1 MRLVLSTA
9 FTELVGCQ
17 VPIQL
22 AGMPQVSVPRL
33 AAAVADAGGLGMI
46 TPTDHTVEVLE
57 QLANETSGKFGINF
71 LIPFL
76 DLEAVEAASSRTR
89 VVDFHFGEPDAGL
102 VARVHQGGALAGW
115 QVGSAD
121 EARAAVDAGCDFV
134 IAQGIEAG
142 GHVRGELPLLL
153 VLDEVLDLVDQPVV
167 ATGGIATARAMAA
180 AFAAGASAVRVG
192 TRFVASTESGAHP
205 RYVALLLRAHATDT
219 VLTTTFSTGWPDAP
233 HRVLRSCVEAAH
245 AFQGEIVGEQQLDSS
260 TNPIP
265 RFATPPPGGITTG
278 EIDAMALYAGQSVGM
293 VGDVKPAA
301 AIVAELAEGAE
312 RLLRRWA

>member
-1 MRLVLSTA
+1 MTRVLSTA

-46 TPTDHTVEVLE
+46 TPTDHTVEVLG
-57 QLANETSGKFGINF
+57 QLANQTSGKFGINF

-142 GHVRGELPLLL
+142 GHVRGQLPLL
-153 VLDEVLDLVDQPVV
+153 VLLDKVLDLVDQPIV
-167 ATGGIATARAMAA
+167 ATGGIATARSMAA
-180 AFAAGASAVRVG
+180 ALAAGASAVRVG

-205 RYVALLLRAHATDT
+205 RYVELLLQAQATDT

-245 AFQGEIVGEQQLDSS
+245 AFHGDIVGEQHLDSS

-265 RFATPPPGGITTG
+265 RFAPPPPGRITTG

-312 RLLRRWA
+312 RMLRRWA

>member
-1 MRLVLSTA
+1 MLSTA

-57 QLANETSGKFGINF
+57 GLASETSGRVGINF
-71 LIPFL
+71 LVPFL
-76 DLEAVEAASSRTR
+76 DVGAVEAASSRTR
-89 VVDFHFGEPDAGL
+89 VVDFHFGEPDARL

-153 VLDEVLDLVDQPVV
+153 LLDEVLNLVEQPVV
-167 ATGGIATARAMAA
+167 AAGGIATARAMAA
-180 AFAAGASAVRVG
+180 ALAAGASAVRVG

-205 RYVALLLRAHATDT
+205 RYVALVLRARATDT
-219 VLTTTFSTGWPDAP
+219 ALTTTFSTGWPDAP
-233 HRVLRSCVEAAH
+233 HRVLRSCVEAAQ
-245 AFQGEIVGEQQLDSS
+245 AFRGDIVGEQHLDSS
-260 TNPIP
+260 TTPIP
-265 RFATPPPGGITTG
+265 RFAPPPPGGITTG

-301 AIVAELAEGAE
+301 AIVAELAS
-312 RLLRRWA
+312 RRC

>member
-22 AGMPQVSVPRL
+22 AGMPQVAVPRL

-46 TPTDHTVEVLE
+46 TPTDHIAQELE
-57 QLANETSGKFGINF
+57 QLANETAGKFGVNF

-76 DLEAVEAASSRTR
+76 DLEALEAASCRSR
-89 VVDFHFGEPDAGL
+89 VVDFHFGQPDRGL
-102 VARVHQGGALAGW
+102 ADRVHEGGALAGW
-115 QVGSAD
+115 QIGSAD

-142 GHVRGELPLLL
+142 GHVRGELPLLPL
-153 VLDEVLDLVDQPVV
+153 LEEVLDAVESPVL
-167 ATGGIATARAMAA
+167 ASGGVATARTMAA
-180 AFAAGASAVRVG
+180 ALAAGASGVRVG

-205 RYVALLLRAHATDT
+205 HYVEMLLRARASDT
-219 VLTTTFSTGWPDAP
+219 ALTTTFSVGWPDAP
-233 HRVLRSCVEAAH
+233 HRVLRSCIDAAQG
-245 AFQGEIVGEQQLDSS
+245 FQGEVVGEQQLGSS
-260 TNPIP
+260 TIAIP
-265 RFATPPPGGITTG
+265 RFAPPPPGERTTG

-293 VGDVKPAA
+293 VDAVEPAA

-312 RLLRRWA
+312 RLLGRWA

>member
-1 MRLVLSTA
+1 VLATA

-46 TPTDHTVEVLE
+46 TPTHHTVEVLE

-76 DLEAVEAASSRTR
+76 DVEAVEAASCRAR
-89 VVDFHFGEPDAGL
+89 VVDFHFGEPDARL
-102 VARVHQGGALAGW
+102 VTRVHQGGALAGW

-142 GHVRGELPLLL
+142 GHVRGELPLLML
-153 VLDEVLDLVDQPVV
+153 LDKVLDLVDQPVV

-180 AFAAGASAVRVG
+180 ALAAGASAVRIG

-205 RYVALLLRAHATDT
+205 RYVELLLRADATDT

-233 HRVLRSCVEAAH
+233 HRVLRSCVEAAE
-245 AFQGEIVGEQQLDSS
+245 AFHGDIVGEQHLDSA

-265 RFATPPPGGITTG
+265 RFATPPPGGTTTG

-293 VGDVKPAA
+293 VLDAKPAA
-301 AIVAELAEGAE
+301 AIIAELADGAE

>member
-1 MRLVLSTA
+1 VLPTA

-33 AAAVADAGGLGMI
+33 AAAVANAGGLGMI

-57 QLANETSGKFGINF
+57 QLANETSGTFGINF

-76 DLEAVEAASSRTR
+76 DLEAVEAAASRTR

-115 QVGSAD
+115 QVGSGD

-142 GHVRGELPLLL
+142 GHVRGELPLLV

-180 AFAAGASAVRVG
+180 ALAAGASAVRVG

-205 RYVALLLRAHATDT
+205 RYVALLLRAHAADT

-233 HRVLRSCVEAAH
+233 HRVLRSCVEAAQ
-245 AFQGEIVGEQQLDSS
+245 AFHGEIVGEQHLDSS

-265 RFATPPPGGITTG
+265 RFATPPPGAITTG

-293 VGDVKPAA
+293 VHDVKPAA
-301 AIVAELAEGAE
+301 AIVAELADGAE

>member
-1 MRLVLSTA
+1 MRLVLATA
-9 FTELVGCQ
+9 FTELVGCE

-22 AGMPQVSVPRL
+22 AGMPQVSVLRL
-33 AAAVADAGGLGMI
+33 ASAVADAGGLGMI
-46 TPTDHTVEVLE
+46 TPTDDTVEVLE

-76 DLEAVEAASSRTR
+76 DVEAVEAASGRTR
-89 VVDFHFGEPDAGL
+89 VVDFHFGEPDARL
-102 VARVHQGGALAGW
+102 VALVHQGGALAGW

-142 GHVRGELPLLL
+142 GHVRGELPLL
-153 VLDEVLDLVDQPVV
+153 VLLDKVLDLVDQPVV

-180 AFAAGASAVRVG
+180 ALAAGASAVRVG
-192 TRFVASTESGAHP
+192 TRFVASAESGAHP
-205 RYVALLLRAHATDT
+205 RYVELLLRAHATDT

-233 HRVLRSCVEAAH
+233 HRVLRSCVEAV
-245 AFQGEIVGEQQLDSS
+245 QGFHGDIVGNQHLESS

-265 RFATPPPGGITTG
+265 RFATPPPGATTTG

-301 AIVAELAEGAE
+301 AIVAELANGAE
-312 RLLRRWA
+312 RLLRRWT

>member
-1 MRLVLSTA
+1 VLPTA

-46 TPTDHTVEVLE
+46 TPTGQTIEVLE
-57 QLANETSGKFGINF
+57 QLAIQTTGKFGINF
-71 LIPFL
+71 LMPFL
-76 DLEAVEAASSRTR
+76 DLAAVEAASGRAR
-89 VVDFHFGEPDAGL
+89 VVDFHFGKPDPGL
-102 VARVHQGGALAGW
+102 VDRVHQGGALAGW

-142 GHVRGELPLLL
+142 GHVRGELPLL
-153 VLDEVLDLVDQPVV
+153 VLLDKVLDLVERPVV
-167 ATGGIATARAMAA
+167 AAGGIATARTMAA
-180 AFAAGASAVRVG
+180 ALATGASAVRIG
-192 TRFVASTESGAHP
+192 TRFVASTESGAHS

-219 VLTTTFSTGWPDAP
+219 VVTTTFSTGWPDAP
-233 HRVLRSCVEAAH
+233 HRVLRSCVEAAQ
-245 AFQGEIVGEQQLDSS
+245 AFHGDIVGEQHLDSS

-265 RFATPPPGGITTG
+265 RLAPPPPGGMTTG
-278 EIDAMALYAGQSVGM
+278 EIDAMALYAGQSVGA
-293 VGDVKPAA
+293 VSDVKPAA
-301 AIVAELAEGAE
+301 AIISELVGGAE
-312 RLLRRWA
+312 RLLRLWA

>member
-1 MRLVLSTA
+1 
-9 FTELVGCQ
+9 
-17 VPIQL
+17 
-22 AGMPQVSVPRL
+22 
-33 AAAVADAGGLGMI
+33 VADAGGLGMI

-57 QLANETSGKFGINF
+57 GLASETSGRVGINF
-71 LIPFL
+71 LVPFL
-76 DLEAVEAASSRTR
+76 DVGAVEAASSRTR
-89 VVDFHFGEPDAGL
+89 VVDFHFGEPDARL

-153 VLDEVLDLVDQPVV
+153 LLDEVLNLVEQPVV
-167 ATGGIATARAMAA
+167 AAGGIATARAMAA
-180 AFAAGASAVRVG
+180 ALAAGASAVRVG

-205 RYVALLLRAHATDT
+205 RYVALVLRARATDT
-219 VLTTTFSTGWPDAP
+219 ALTTTFSTGWPDAP
-233 HRVLRSCVEAAH
+233 HRVLRSCVEAAQ
-245 AFQGEIVGEQQLDSS
+245 AFRGDIVGEQHLDSS
-260 TNPIP
+260 TTPIP
-265 RFATPPPGGITTG
+265 RFAPPPPGGITTG

-301 AIVAELAEGAE
+301 AIVAELAS
-312 RLLRRWA
+312 RRC

>member
-1 MRLVLSTA
+1 MLSTA

-22 AGMPQVSVPRL
+22 AGMSQVSVPRL

-57 QLANETSGKFGINF
+57 GLASETSGRVGINF
-71 LIPFL
+71 LVPFL
-76 DLEAVEAASSRTR
+76 DVGAVEAASSRTR
-89 VVDFHFGEPDAGL
+89 VVDFHFGEPDARL

-115 QVGSAD
+115 QVGSTD

-153 VLDEVLDLVDQPVV
+153 LLDEVLNLVEQPVV
-167 ATGGIATARAMAA
+167 AAGGIATARAMAA
-180 AFAAGASAVRVG
+180 ALAAGASAVRVG

-205 RYVALLLRAHATDT
+205 RYVALLLRARATDT
-219 VLTTTFSTGWPDAP
+219 ALTTTFSTGWPDVP
-233 HRVLRSCVEAAH
+233 HRVLRSCVEAAQ
-245 AFQGEIVGEQQLDSS
+245 AFRGDIVGEQHLDSS
-260 TNPIP
+260 TTPIP
-265 RFATPPPGGITTG
+265 RFAPPPPGGITTG

-301 AIVAELAEGAE
+301 AIVAELADGAE

>member
-1 MRLVLSTA
+1 MLSTA
-9 FTELVGCQ
+9 FTELVGCR

-46 TPTDHTVEVLE
+46 TPTHDTVEILD
-57 QLANETSGKFGINF
+57 QLAKETSGKFGINF
-71 LIPFL
+71 LVPFL
-76 DLEAVEAASSRTR
+76 DLEIVEAASSRAR

-102 VARVHQGGALAGW
+102 VARVHQGKALAGW

-153 VLDEVLDLVDQPVV
+153 LLDQVFDYVDLPVV

-180 AFAAGASAVRVG
+180 ALAAGASAVRVG
-192 TRFVASTESGAHP
+192 TRFIASTESGAHP

-219 VLTTTFSTGWPDAP
+219 ILTTTFSTDWPDAP

-245 AFQGEIVGEQQLDSS
+245 AFRGEIVGEQHLGSS

-265 RFATPPPGGITTG
+265 RFATPPPGRRTMG
-278 EIDAMALYAGQSVGM
+278 EIDAMALYAGESVGM
-293 VGDVKPAA
+293 VDDVRPAA

>member
-57 QLANETSGKFGINF
+57 QLANQTSGTFGINF

-76 DLEAVEAASSRTR
+76 DLEAVEAASSRAR
-89 VVDFHFGEPDAGL
+89 VIDFHFGKPDAGL
-102 VARVHQGGALAGW
+102 VARVHRGGALAGW

-153 VLDEVLDLVDQPVV
+153 LLDQVLDLVDQPVV
-167 ATGGIATARAMAA
+167 ASGGIATARGMAA
-180 AFAAGASAVRVG
+180 ALAAGASAVRVG

-205 RYVALLLRAHATDT
+205 RYVALLLQAHATDT
-219 VLTTTFSTGWPDAP
+219 VLTTTFSTGWPGAP
-233 HRVLRSCVEAAH
+233 HRVLRSCVEAA
-245 AFQGEIVGEQQLDSS
+245 QGFHGDIVGEQHLDSS

-265 RFATPPPGGITTG
+265 RFATPPPGAITTG

-293 VGDVKPAA
+293 VGDVKSAA

>member
-1 MRLVLSTA
+1 LLSTA

-22 AGMPQVSVPRL
+22 AGMPQVSVPGL

-71 LIPFL
+71 LVPFL

-102 VARVHQGGALAGW
+102 VTRVHQGGALAGW

-153 VLDEVLDLVDQPVV
+153 VLDQVLGLVDQPVV

-180 AFAAGASAVRVG
+180 ALAAGASAVRVG

-205 RYVALLLRAHATDT
+205 RYVALVLRARATDT

-233 HRVLRSCVEAAH
+233 HRVLRSCVEAAQ
-245 AFQGEIVGEQQLDSS
+245 AFPGEIVGEQHLGSS
-260 TNPIP
+260 TKPIP
-265 RFATPPPGGITTG
+265 RFATPPPGRMTTG

>member
-1 MRLVLSTA
+1 MTLVLSTA

-57 QLANETSGKFGINF
+57 QLASETAGKFGVNF

-76 DLEAVEAASSRTR
+76 DMEAVEAASSRAR
-89 VVDFHFGEPDAGL
+89 VVDFHFGDPDAGL
-102 VARVHQGGALAGW
+102 IDRVHQGGALAGW

-142 GHVRGELPLLL
+142 GHVRGGLPLLL
-153 VLDEVLDLVDQPVV
+153 LLDKVLDLVDQPVV
-167 ATGGIATARAMAA
+167 AAGGIATARGMAA
-180 AFAAGASAVRVG
+180 VLAAGASAVRVG

-205 RYVALLLRAHATDT
+205 RYVELLL
-219 VLTTTFSTGWPDAP
+219 W
-233 HRVLRSCVEAAH
+233 RVP
-245 AFQGEIVGEQQLDSS
+245 Q
-260 TNPIP
+260 IP
-265 RFATPPPGGITTG
+265 
-278 EIDAMALYAGQSVGM
+278 S
-293 VGDVKPAA
+293 
-301 AIVAELAEGAE
+301 
-312 RLLRRWA
+312 